1 MFSGIGFDDKRPV
14 EARRSENRFGSHGVD
29 EGTDGRLAFGRL
41 RDGGDVNAI
50 SSEVMQRNSNL
61 AEARYEAFV
70 VGDKAEERADLLKRV
85 D

>member
-1 MFSGIGFDDKRPV
+1 MFS
-14 EARRSENRFGSHGVD
+14 
-29 EGTDGRLAFGRL
+29 GRLAFGRL
-41 RDGGDVNAI
+41 RDGGDVDAI
-50 SSEVMQRNSNL
+50 SSEVMQRHSNL